1 MTLLSLPASQDSEV
15 RRTFMRTLEKQGIKF
30 KMGTKVSK
38 GEVVNGKVH
47 LTTEPSKGGAPEK
60 IEADAVLVSIGEP
73 REAGPMK
80 ESHELM
86 RRLGA

>member
-1 MTLLSLPASQDSEV
+1 MVRKDHFSQSFCTFTQQDSEV

-47 LTTEPSKGGAPEK
+47 LTTEPSKGGASEK
-60 IEADAVLVSIGEP
+60 IEADAVLVSIGET
-73 REAGPMK
+73 G
-80 ESHELM
+80 
-86 RRLGA
+86 GWG